1 MAMLDTP
8 SAKGRAAGAL
18 KQIIAKWPD
27 APVAKLAQEQL
38 AKLEPTAV
46 AGEPGKTKPSG
57 GTSSGAAGGD
67 SAANAK
73 RAASYLSMAKSFA
86 KNKPEKAREY
96 AQKVIDLV
104 PQTAQAREAKALMEG
119 LK

>member
-1 MAMLDTP
+1 
-8 SAKGRAAGAL
+8 
-18 KQIIAKWPD
+18 
-27 APVAKLAQEQL
+27 VAKLAQEQL

-57 GTSSGAAGGD
+57 GAASGD

-73 RAASYLSMAKSFA
+73 RAASYLSMAKTYS
-86 KNKPEKAREY
+86 KNQPEKAREY
-96 AQKVIDLV
+96 AEKVVDLA
-104 PQTAQAREAKALMEG
+104 PDSAHAREAKALLER